1 MYNKFSTEAI
11 NNRCNKMVTMRE
23 ELKKDLSAHHVRLMQ
38 GNSKTGKT
46 CFTVSLIPIADCT
59 NCAGCKNDCYDIRNV
74 CFQPSVQKTR
84 AINSAIHKYDVER
97 FWSEIDMQV
106 KANFATLLRLNVG
119 GDLTNK
125 DFAYVAELGKA
136 NPRTDILFFTKN
148 YDGIN
153 AFLDCNEF
161 TSNVHPIMSAWVG
174 TEMKNP
180 HNLPESHV
188 LWDDGTTTAPEFG
201 AYYCSGNC
209 AQCHFE
215 GKGCWTLGKGSH
227 VIFKAH

>member
-1 MYNKFSTEAI
+1 MFKRFSDEAI
-11 NNRCNKMVTMRE
+11 NKRVRQMVGMRKE
-23 ELKKDLSAHHVRLMQ
+23 IVKDLSSYHVKLME
-38 GNSKTGKT
+38 GNRKTGVA
-46 CFTVSLIPIADCT
+46 CFTVSLIPIADCA
-59 NCAGCKNDCYDIRNV
+59 NCAGCKHDCYDLRNV
-74 CFQPSVQKTR
+74 CFQKSVQNSR
-84 AINSAIHKYDVER
+84 AVNSAIHKYDMAR
-97 FWSEIDMQV
+97 FWNEIDIQI
-106 KANFATLLRLNVG
+106 KANFVTQLRINVG
-119 GDLTNK
+119 GDLTDD
-125 DFAYVAELGKA
+125 DFAYVADLGKA

-153 AFLDCNEF
+153 KFLDGNEF
-161 TSNVHPIMSAWVG
+161 PFNVHPIMSAWVG

-209 AQCHFE
+209 TECHFE
-215 GKGCWTLGKGSH
+215 GKGCWTLEKGSH